1 MASARVP
8 PVPPTSSRVD
18 ISPTS
23 VTTPEEFQQIVQG
36 ESYWPKRSTHISL
49 HTHRAVL
56 FALEAIRS
64 GRGVHAKPLSSDL
77 LEEGA
82 RMSDLYASNPAG
94 PRQQDAAGR
103 SLQAE
108 STSQTRIQTPR
119 EIMAARNARE
129 ARRAQQSG
137 LQDSG
142 RIPEEVVVAGATRQ
156 SAQNPPPPQTFVP
169 RNPTTQ
175 SITISGR
182 PNLLPV
188 TDGMAQRAGDVTA
201 PQARTNLPASYLA
214 TTTSAN
220 DPTLAPRV
228 QRDRTETY
236 EKLNMPAVA
245 GTKAPQ
251 PQMASYPQAAPPSQP
266 AGRSTFPH
274 AFERWEQ
281 LSSHWEGLTSYWI
294 RRLQENTNEL
304 DSKPIDKQMARQ
316 ITDLSAAG
324 ANLFH
329 AVVELQRLRASSERK
344 FQRWFFE
351 TRSEREQAQER
362 IAELERSLDIEKR
375 NPRQA
380 AGNAEGAQAEMAKA
394 EALVGEMRRE
404 LQISKEEARRAWE
417 ELGRREQEERER
429 TIALR
434 SGEPTLIGGVQVLPM
449 QGLSSRQNTVASN
462 RPVTRD
468 GPYPGGPTQTMMG
481 GQQPRPR
488 SQTSLDSPMR
498 GQASNPYYRGAT
510 SPTDTDPF
518 TEQPR
523 QVQPE
528 PPTSLRREPDTRF
541 YSPTSPRDLP
551 STTRA
556 AVTSPIQPSQA
567 SQQARQELASSG
579 PSYVPSSSSPED
591 EEYHMDSKGNYILDD
606 RGRRI
611 PYREALLARGYED
624 VATDDEDHT
633 ADIARERQLQSQY
646 AQRQAGSTGRT
657 QGQSLTGTAPSLTIN
672 PDAARSPVPP
682 PTTVGAYH
690 DQVTS
695 PVTMSYPTESLPA
708 ASSQQYAQI
717 TPEQQQRPFSGVS
730 PPSTTSSLTPQTM
743 PGQIPSS
750 GRVESYPTDYSGD
763 SYGPAMQYSAMPS
776 VPSGNDSAGMSPQV
790 LNPSSQPA
798 REEPLGTTTTW
809 EDPAYRYPTRLSD
822 IQEERTSP
830 SRASYADNGIGN
842 NNGRTRR

>member
-1 MASARVP
+1 
-8 PVPPTSSRVD
+8 
-18 ISPTS
+18 
-23 VTTPEEFQQIVQG
+23 
-36 ESYWPKRSTHISL
+36 
-49 HTHRAVL
+49 
-56 FALEAIRS
+56 
-64 GRGVHAKPLSSDL
+64 
-77 LEEGA
+77 
-82 RMSDLYASNPAG
+82 MSDLYASNPTG

-137 LQDSG
+137 LQDS
-142 RIPEEVVVAGATRQ
+142 RRSQEEAVAGGPARQ
-156 SAQNPPPPQTFVP
+156 SAQNTVSQPFTI

-175 SITISGR
+175 SVTIGGR
-182 PNLLPV
+182 PNLVSV
-188 TDGMAQRAGDVTA
+188 TDAMTQRAGNVAVPQTRTSVPA
-201 PQARTNLPASYLA
+201 PYTLPQPM
-214 TTTSAN
+214 TD
-220 DPTLAPRV
+220 DPALAPRV

-236 EKLNMPAVA
+236 AKLNMPAVA
-245 GTKAPQ
+245 SAKAPQ
-251 PQMASYPQAAPPSQP
+251 PQMTNYPQAASSAQPP
-266 AGRSTFPH
+266 GRSAFPH

-304 DSKPIDKQMARQ
+304 DGKPIDKQMARQ

-362 IAELERSLDIEKR
+362 IAELERALDVEKH
-375 NPRQA
+375 NPRPTV
-380 AGNAEGAQAEMAKA
+380 GDVGGATVEMAKA

-468 GPYPGGPTQTMMG
+468 GPYPGGPTQTVMG
-481 GQQPRPR
+481 GQQPRTHSR
-488 SQTSLDSPMR
+488 TSLDSPMR
-498 GQASNPYYRGAT
+498 EQANNPYHRGPP

-523 QVQPE
+523 QTQPE
-528 PPTSLRREPDTRF
+528 PPVSLRREPDTRF
-541 YSPTSPRDLP
+541 YGPSSPRDLP
-551 STTRA
+551 TVARA
-556 AVTSPIQPSQA
+556 AVTSPMQSSQA
-567 SQQARQELASSG
+567 SRQARQELASSG

-591 EEYHMDSKGNYILDD
+591 EEYHIDSKGNYILDD
-606 RGRRI
+606 RGQRV
-611 PYREALLARGYED
+611 PYREALLEHGYEE

-633 ADIARERQLQSQY
+633 ADLARERQLQYQY
-646 AQRQAGSTGRT
+646 AQRQAGSTART
-657 QGQSLTGTAPSLTIN
+657 QGQPAAPSLTID
-672 PDAARSPVPP
+672 PSAAITARSTVPAV
-682 PTTVGAYH
+682 TSSGAYH
-690 DQVTS
+690 DLVTS
-695 PVTMSYPTESLPA
+695 PVTLSQAVASMPT
-708 ASSQQYAQI
+708 ASSQHYAQI
-717 TPEQQQRPFSGVS
+717 TPELQQRPFSAVS

-743 PGQIPSS
+743 AGQFALASQTEAHP
-750 GRVESYPTDYSGD
+750 VDYSD
-763 SYGPAMQYSAMPS
+763 DNYRPPTQFSTVSSA
-776 VPSGNDSAGMSPQV
+776 PSGSVSADTPSQILSP
-790 LNPSSQPA
+790 PSRPPRDDPPS
-798 REEPLGTTTTW
+798 TSTTW
-809 EDPAYRYPTRLSD
+809 EPTDPAYRYPTRLSD
-822 IQEERTSP
+822 IQEERSSP
-830 SRASYADNGIGN
+830 SRASYAETGTGN
-842 NNGRTRR
+842 TNGRSRR